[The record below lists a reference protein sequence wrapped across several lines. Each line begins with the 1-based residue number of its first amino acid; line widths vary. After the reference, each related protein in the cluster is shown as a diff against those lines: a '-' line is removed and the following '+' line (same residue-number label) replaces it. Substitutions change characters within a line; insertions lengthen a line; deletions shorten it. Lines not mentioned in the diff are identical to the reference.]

1 MRNPIVQ
8 FKDEIG
14 TGETKAA
21 ALKRKKFANI
31 FIPLFLGACVVALV
45 LVVMY
50 EEPQHPAMV
59 TDEDEAAKN
68 MTESM
73 QIAAI
78 AGGVEDMD
86 APQAAHDTESVRE
99 KSRAEIA
106 AAKKKSPFAVGDIVV
121 PTGECLGF
129 AEASDL
135 ATFRSMLQHGDIP
148 KARKFYEQ
156 LHRTRN
162 GGKISPDEE
171 MSVLSINW
179 NGSVLVE
186 VGTYHWW
193 VAPDWIKFPAA
204 EGESSEN

>member
-21 ALKRKKFANI
+21 AFRRRKFANI

-50 EEPQHPAMV
+50 EEPKRANV
-59 TDEDEAAKN
+59 SADENAVAEK

-73 QIAAI
+73 QVAAI
-78 AGGVEDMD
+78 AGVVEDLD
-86 APQAAHDTESVRE
+86 AVPTEAEQSVRE
-99 KSRAEIA
+99 KTKAEIA

-121 PTGECLGF
+121 PTSECLGF

-135 ATFRSMLQHGDIP
+135 ATFRNMLQHGDVD

-156 LHRTRN
+156 LHRTRM

-171 MSVLSINW
+171 MSVLAIAW
-179 NGSVLVE
+179 NGTVLVE
-186 VGTYHWW
+186 TGSYRWW
-193 VAPDWIKFPAA
+193 VAPDWLRFPSSD
-204 EGESSEN
+204 GTSSEE

>member
-1 MRNPIVQ
+1 MRDPIVQ

-45 LVVMY
+45 LVVMS
-50 EEPQHPAMV
+50 EETPSSSV
-59 TDEDEAAKN
+59 LTDDAAAKEK

-78 AGGVEDMD
+78 AGGVEDAD
-86 APQAAHDTESVRE
+86 EEARKAGDSAPE
-99 KSRAEIA
+99 KTPPETA
-106 AAKKKSPFAVGDIVV
+106 AAKKKSPFSVGDIVV
-121 PTGECLGF
+121 PSNECLGF

-135 ATFRSMLQHGDIP
+135 VTFRSMLQHGDVA

-162 GGKISPDEE
+162 GGKIAPDEE
-171 MSVLSINW
+171 MSVLAIAW

-193 VAPDWIKFPAA
+193 VAPEWLKFPSVEGSA
-204 EGESSEN
+204 E